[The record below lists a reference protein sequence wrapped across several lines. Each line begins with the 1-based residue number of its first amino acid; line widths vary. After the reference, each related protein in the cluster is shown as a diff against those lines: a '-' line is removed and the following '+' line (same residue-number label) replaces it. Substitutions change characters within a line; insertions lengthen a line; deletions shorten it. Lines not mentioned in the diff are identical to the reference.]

1 MAYTPHT
8 KVKPEKLAAAS
19 AQVLEQELVLPN
31 TFYREGFEA
40 YQGAKDDTVNVR
52 VEGLLPYRRYAFRN
66 DRSEKIVTDVYSERT
81 IAVTLA
87 DHFYNA
93 AALTDEQKEWDLI
106 GWGFLLGKQGR
117 AIAKGLN
124 AQAQETIEG
133 APSEVVIGGSEA
145 NLVASITEAR
155 RVLNLFRVPGSRF
168 LVVGS
173 DFEMAMQ
180 LDDKIQ
186 LASNSGDATAS
197 AALHDATIG
206 RVKGF
211 QVVLDNTIDP
221 GSAYAYVDGGFVWA
235 NASPKVPDSIPFGST
250 ASFDGVTMRLM
261 RDYVA
266 DYLYDRQILDVWSGM
281 RVVEDLLQ
289 GWNATGGPEGLG
301 QETVSTDTHF
311 VRGVKLTLDGTST
324 YPAAG
329 SELAGFTG
337 VNADEG
343 FQDGV
348 RKDVDGA

>member
-8 KVKPEKLAAAS
+8 KVKPEKLAAAA
-19 AQVLEQELVLPN
+19 AQVLDNELVLPN
-31 TFYREGFEA
+31 TFHREGFEA

-52 VEGLLPYRRYAFRN
+52 VEGVLPYRRYAFRN
-66 DRSEKIVTDVYSERT
+66 DRSTPIQTDVYSERT
-81 IAVTLA
+81 VAVTLA

-93 AALTDEQKEWDLI
+93 TALTDEQKEWDLVD
-106 GWGFLLGKQGR
+106 WGFLLGKQGR
-117 AIAKGLN
+117 AIARGLAYQ
-124 AQAQETIEG
+124 AQAKVEG
-133 APSEVVIGGSEA
+133 APYNVVIGGSDA
-145 NLVASITEAR
+145 DLTASITEAR
-155 RVLNLFRVPGSRF
+155 RVLNLFRVPGTRY

-173 DFEMAMQ
+173 DFEMQMQ
-180 LDDKIQ
+180 LDDRIQ
-186 LASNSGDATAS
+186 LASNAGDAQAA

-211 QVVLDNTIDP
+211 TVVLDNTIAPDA
-221 GSAYAYVDGGFVWA
+221 AYAYVDGGFVWA

-250 ASFDGVTMRLM
+250 ASFEGLTMRLM

-266 DYLYDRQILDVWSGM
+266 DYLYDRQVLDIWSGM
-281 RVVEDLLQ
+281 RYVEDILV
-289 GWNATGGPEGLG
+289 GFDETANGGLG
-301 QETVSTDTHF
+301 VETISENEYF

-329 SELAGFTG
+329 SELATITG